1 MRQRSR
7 LVDAIHLVISTGR
20 SCGPIT
26 MVIALSYVNRHYL
39 PDSAFRLADW
49 ATTPRRCRTA
59 VSISNP
65 IATAAATAIAAAPA
79 HVVSLI
85 LRHAWLQ
92 PSVEAGPAVQMAAAR
107 YDRFRY
113 GFEADVAVEARVVV
127 GMGGIVCWWTELRC
141 CRRRRRRCRCGIS
154 ALMGWM
160 ILGLIRHDA
169 IGQGGY

>member
-39 PDSAFRLADW
+39 SDSAFRLADW
-49 ATTPRRCRTA
+49 AATPRRCHA
-59 VSISNP
+59 AASISNP
-65 IATAAATAIAAAPA
+65 TATAIAAAPA

-92 PSVEAGPAVQMAAAR
+92 PSVEAGPAVQMAATR

-113 GFEADVAVEARVVV
+113 GFEADVAVEPRVVV
-127 GMGGIVCWWTELRC
+127 GVGGIVC
-141 CRRRRRRCRCGIS
+141 
-154 ALMGWM
+154 
-160 ILGLIRHDA
+160 
-169 IGQGGY
+169 